1 MSFDLRFVALC
12 SLFSNPSK
20 NTTMLKKIS
29 IEHLILGMY
38 VHAFCGSWMEHPFW
52 KTKFVL
58 KDPKDLER
66 IRDAAISEVWI
77 DSSRGLDIQKGIPS
91 ISDEACSA
99 HGDGACP
106 THDAQAC
113 PHSPVGSLV
122 RMGSGKI
129 GVVVEQGQQ
138 SLTSPKVRL
147 FFSTKS
153 GLRISPILVD
163 LSDRHCIEKIVS
175 REDPDKWHFPD
186 LNELWS
192 GIAEIAH

>member
-1 MSFDLRFVALC
+1 MPRCFFLSFDLRFVALC

-20 NTTMLKKIS
+20 NTNMLKKIS

-66 IRDAAISEVWI
+66 IRDAAISEVWT
-77 DSSRGLDIQKGIPS
+77 KGHFDPRIFHAFVKS
-91 ISDEACSA
+91 I
-99 HGDGACP
+99 GIY
-106 THDAQAC
+106 
-113 PHSPVGSLV
+113 PVGSLV

-153 GLRISPILVD
+153 GLRIAPILVD

>member
-1 MSFDLRFVALC
+1 
-12 SLFSNPSK
+12 
-20 NTTMLKKIS
+20 MLKKIS

-58 KDPKDLER
+58 KD
-66 IRDAAISEVWI
+66 
-77 DSSRGLDIQKGIPS
+77 
-91 ISDEACSA
+91 
-99 HGDGACP
+99 
-106 THDAQAC
+106 
-113 PHSPVGSLV
+113 PVGSLV

-153 GLRISPILVD
+153 GLRIAPILVD

>member
-1 MSFDLRFVALC
+1 MTREWWTKGHFDPRIF
-12 SLFSNPSK
+12 
-20 NTTMLKKIS
+20 
-29 IEHLILGMY
+29 
-38 VHAFCGSWMEHPFW
+38 HAFVKS
-52 KTKFVL
+52 
-58 KDPKDLER
+58 
-66 IRDAAISEVWI
+66 I
-77 DSSRGLDIQKGIPS
+77 GIY
-91 ISDEACSA
+91 
-99 HGDGACP
+99 
-106 THDAQAC
+106 
-113 PHSPVGSLV
+113 PVGSLV

-153 GLRISPILVD
+153 GLRIAPILVD

-192 GIAEIAH
+192 GESEGSTINYVK